1 MPAIKFKHDKL
12 NALNAATPATFS
24 DAFGGVLERSP
35 ALAALLAGERP
46 FNSAEDVCCKL
57 YQLLQTLDSSQ
68 QLALLRAHPAL
79 GQSAAQLAT
88 LTAES
93 QHEQTTAGLTALE
106 AAAQARLQDG
116 NTAYMAKFGH
126 PFIICAR
133 LNTSA
138 AILAQLEAR
147 LHNTASMEHSNALS
161 QVMDIAR
168 LRVIDLLN

>member
-1 MPAIKFKHDKL
+1 MPAIKFNHAKL
-12 NALNAATPATFS
+12 NALNAATPTTFS

-35 ALAALLAGERP
+35 ALAALLARARP
-46 FNSAEDVCCKL
+46 FNSAEDVCAKL
-57 YQLLQTLDSSQ
+57 YQ
-68 QLALLRAHPAL
+68 LLRAHPAL
-79 GQSAAQLAT
+79 GQSAAQLAA

-93 QHEQTTAGLTALE
+93 QHEQTTAGLTVLD
-106 AAAQARLQDG
+106 AATQARLHAG
-116 NTAYMAKFGH
+116 NAAYMAKFGH

-147 LHNTASMEHSNALS
+147 LHNTPAMEQVNALS
-161 QVMDIAR
+161 QVFDIAR

>member
-1 MPAIKFKHDKL
+1 MPAIKFNHAKL
-12 NALNAATPATFS
+12 NALNAATPTTFS

-35 ALAALLAGERP
+35 ALAALLARARP
-46 FNSAEDVCCKL
+46 FNSAEDVCAKL
-57 YQLLQTLDSSQ
+57 YQLLQALDHDQ

-79 GQSAAQLAT
+79 GQSAAQLAA

-93 QHEQTTAGLTALE
+93 QHEQTTAGLTVLD
-106 AAAQARLQDG
+106 AATQARLHAG
-116 NTAYMAKFGH
+116 NAAYMAKFGH

-147 LHNTASMEHSNALS
+147 LHNTPAMEQVNALS
-161 QVMDIAR
+161 QVFDIAR